1 MTSTMLPRNIQVQA
15 EAADA
20 AIAALNQPEQE
31 GNPAPAAPDEPTAT
45 EPTQPVAAT
54 VPQEPAPQAT
64 EIRDAAYWQHRFSVL
79 KGKYDAE
86 VPPLQRQVS
95 ELTRQLQEAKQELPA
110 ASAPQRAQDAI
121 ADLSKE
127 ELEQFGPELIAVIQR
142 IASKAAG
149 PASTV
154 GAAEVETLRQE
165 VGQLRDER
173 QQDATARFWTDLEQA
188 VPNFRQI
195 NDDQQ
200 FHAWLG
206 EIDPFSGVP
215 RQQLLIN
222 AQKELSAYRVAALF
236 NAYTQATF
244 AAAKPPGTQ
253 PPPIPPEQVQPAA
266 SRVGAETLQPAT
278 QQRMWSSADIS
289 QFYKD
294 KAAGKYLP
302 ADAAALETDIFA
314 AQSQGRITQ

>member
-1 MTSTMLPRNIQVQA
+1 MTSNTLPRSIQAQA

-20 AIAALNQPEQE
+20 AIAALNQPEPD
-31 GNPAPAAPDEPTAT
+31 GNPATAAPVEPAAADPAQAD
-45 EPTQPVAAT
+45 AAS
-54 VPQEPAPQAT
+54 VPQEPAQQPT
-64 EIRDAAYWQHRFSVL
+64 ETRDAAYWQHRFNVVS
-79 KGKYDAE
+79 GKYNAE
-86 VPPLQRQVS
+86 VPPLQRQVT
-95 ELTRQLQEAKQELPA
+95 ELTRQLQEAKQATSA

-121 ADLSKE
+121 ADLSKD

-142 IASKAAG
+142 IASKAAA
-149 PASTV
+149 PAPMADS
-154 GAAEVETLRQE
+154 AEMETLRQE

-215 RQQLLIN
+215 RQQLLIS
-222 AQKELSAYRVAALF
+222 AQKELSAFRVAALF
-236 NAYTQATF
+236 SAYTQAKPV
-244 AAAKPPGTQ
+244 AANPAGAQ
-253 PPPIPPEQVQPAA
+253 PPQIPPEQVQPAA
-266 SRVGAETLQPAT
+266 SRVGFEALPAS
-278 QQRMWSSADIS
+278 QQRIWSSSDIS

-302 ADAAALETDIFA
+302 ADAAALEADIFA